1 MKKFVVSV
9 GMLLLLTL
17 SFELRAQFTKADLF
31 KASNAITWIGIDYT
45 EVKFIGPATGW
56 GDEGTK
62 SPTEMR
68 DKYFPA
74 WNELI
79 IGEPKAFKLAEA
91 VSRSEVNTAIE
102 ITAVANAKMNKKEIF
117 SENIGDFQ
125 LLTEAD
131 VQNMIKK
138 YDFKGKEGI
147 GFMMV
152 AEGMSK
158 GREEA
163 SYWVTFVDM
172 KNKKEKKKKRVLGKA
187 AGFGFRN
194 YWAGTVKSVLKS
206 MKKDFKNWD

>member
-1 MKKFVVSV
+1 MKKVIFSLAFLVSIC
-9 GMLLLLTL
+9 LANAT
-17 SFELRAQFTKADLF
+17 FAQLNTSDIF
-31 KASNAITWIGIDYT
+31 KASNTITWLGIDYS

-79 IGEPKAFKLAEA
+79 VNEPKNFKIADA
-91 VSRSEVNTAIE
+91 VSRLEVTYAISVTAN
-102 ITAVANAKMNKKEIF
+102 ANAKMNKKEIF

-131 VQNMIKK
+131 VQSMVKK
-138 YDFKGKEGI
+138 YDFEGKEGI
-147 GFMMV
+147 GFLMI

-172 KNKKEKKKKRVLGKA
+172 KNKKVLLTKRMLGKA
-187 AGFGFRN
+187 VGFGFRN
-194 YWAGTVKSVLKS
+194 YWAGSAKNVFKA
-206 MKKDFKNWD
+206 MKKEFKNWD

>member
-1 MKKFVVSV
+1 MKNIIRCATV
-9 GMLLLLTL
+9 LLLVLCANQL
-17 SFELRAQFTKADLF
+17 IAQFNRSDLF
-31 KASNAITWIGIDYT
+31 KASADMTWLGVDYS

-62 SPTEMR
+62 TPTEMR

-79 IGEPKAFKLAEA
+79 LKETKSFKIAEA
-91 VSRSEVNTAIE
+91 VGKAEVNYAIE
-102 ITAVANAKMNKKEIF
+102 ITAEANAKMNKKEIF

-131 VQNMIKK
+131 VQSMIKK
-138 YDFKGKEGI
+138 YNFKGKTGI
-147 GFMMV
+147 GFLLI

-172 KNKKEKKKKRVLGKA
+172 KSKTVLLTKRILGKA
-187 AGFGFRN
+187 GGIGFRN
-194 YWAGTVKSVLKS
+194 YWVNTVKNVMKS
-206 MKKDFKNWD
+206 IKKDFKNWD

>member
-1 MKKFVVSV
+1 MKKLLVSI
-9 GMLLLLTL
+9 GMALLLVL
-17 SFELRAQFTKADLF
+17 SSDVKAQFSKADLF
-31 KASNAITWIGIDYT
+31 KASNTITWIGIDYT

-91 VSRSEVNTAIE
+91 VSRTELNSAIE
-102 ITAVANAKMNKKEIF
+102 ITAAANAKMDKKEIF

-125 LLTEAD
+125 LLKEGD

-172 KNKKEKKKKRVLGKA
+172 KTKNVLLTKRVLGKA

-206 MKKDFKNWD
+206 MKKDFKNWE

>member
-1 MKKFVVSV
+1 MTKNILSIAI
-9 GMLLLLTL
+9 LLLVLQASQL
-17 SFELRAQFTKADLF
+17 SAQFTKSDLY
-31 KASNAITWIGIDYT
+31 KATNKITWIGVDYS

-79 IGEPKAFKLAEA
+79 TGEPKAFKIAEA
-91 VSRSEVNTAIE
+91 VGRDEVNNAID
-102 ITAVANAKMNKKEIF
+102 ITAEANAKMNKKEIF

-125 LLTEAD
+125 LLTEGD
-131 VQNMIKK
+131 VQSMLKK
-138 YDFKGKEGI
+138 YDFKGNDGI
-147 GFMMV
+147 GFLLI

-163 SYWVTFVDM
+163 SYWATFVDM
-172 KNKKEKKKKRVLGKA
+172 KSKKVILTKRVLGKA
-187 AGFGFRN
+187 GGFGFRN
-194 YWAGTVKSVLKS
+194 YWAGTVKSVMKS
-206 MKKDFKNWD
+206 MKKDFKKWE